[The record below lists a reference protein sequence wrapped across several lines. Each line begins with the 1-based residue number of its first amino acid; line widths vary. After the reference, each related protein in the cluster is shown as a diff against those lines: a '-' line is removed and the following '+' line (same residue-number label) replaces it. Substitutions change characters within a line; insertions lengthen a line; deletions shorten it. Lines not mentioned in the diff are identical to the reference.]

1 MYKKKNESFIVT
13 IFIIYRFVYGTCI
26 NFWHLGW
33 YYPISCSAATAS
45 LHSNRAAVTGSR
57 LAVHVTKHC
66 TSSDFLKLHGL
77 LIPRGSSSSR
87 QRRQAPC
94 GTATVYSSQYRGHSP
109 SIGVAL
115 GILDATPSGSARTT
129 VHRPRTAHPF
139 RNSSTG
145 HGGHSLTQV
154 GVRFK
159 CKCFVHNIVRAF
171 NKF

>member
-33 YYPISCSAATAS
+33 YRLLLLVSTATDSGCHGWPYTSQNTVPAVIFCSCM
-45 LHSNRAAVTGSR
+45 
-57 LAVHVTKHC
+57 
-66 TSSDFLKLHGL
+66 DF
-77 LIPRGSSSSR
+77 IPRGSSR
-87 QRRQAPC
+87 QWRQAPC
-94 GTATVYSSQYRGHSP
+94 STATVCSSQYTRQSP
-109 SIGVAL
+109 STGVAL

-129 VHRPRTAHPF
+129 VHATAHPF

-159 CKCFVHNIVRAF
+159 CKCFVHIKSELLINFSLKI
-171 NKF
+171 N